1 MKSFKILCFIAVSI
15 LCKQSFAQ
23 DLQADN
29 MLMFQRNNGG
39 WPKHYEEKEINFT
52 RIYTAVE
59 KATIGD
65 EVGTND
71 ATIDNNATT
80 KEIRYLLKTYKT
92 VNNPQYLS
100 AATNGVKYLLKA
112 QYANGGWPQ
121 YYPDFSLYRSQITF
135 NDNAM
140 MNVMNVLQ
148 DVANQT
154 NDMGLLDKSLIKPS
168 AEAVE
173 KGIDCILKTQLKS
186 NGKLVGWC
194 QQYNAKSLKPEMARK
209 FELPGISASETV
221 PIVEFLMKQP
231 NQPPAIKESIKAA
244 VEWLDKSKIEGYKF
258 VQVDAPDQPKG
269 KDKVLVADP
278 SSTIWAR
285 YYDIDTNQPFFSG
298 RDSNKKL
305 KVSEIEY
312 ERRNGYAWYGTWP
325 ADLLSKKYPKW
336 LEKNK

>member
-1 MKSFKILCFIAVSI
+1 MKSLKILCFIAVSI
-15 LCKQSFAQ
+15 LYKQSFAQ

-29 MLMFQRNNGG
+29 MLMFQRDNGG

-52 RIYTAVE
+52 RVYTTLE

-80 KEIRYLLKTYKT
+80 KEIKYLLKTYKT
-92 VNNPQYLS
+92 VNNPQYLT

-154 NDMGLLDKSLIKPS
+154 NDMELLDKSLVKPS

-209 FELPGISASETV
+209 FELVGISASETV
-221 PIVEFLMKQP
+221 GIVEFLMKQP
-231 NQPPAIKESIKAA
+231 NQTQAIKESIMAA
-244 VEWLDKSKIEGYKF
+244 VEWLDKSKIVGYKF
-258 VQVDAPDQPKG
+258 TQVDAPDQPKG
-269 KDKVLVADP
+269 KDKVLVADAN
-278 SSTIWAR
+278 STIWAR
-285 YYDIDTNQPFFSG
+285 YYDIETNQPFFSG
-298 RDSNKKL
+298 RDSIKKY
-305 KVSEIEY
+305 KVGEIEY
-312 ERRNGYAWYGTWP
+312 ERRNGYAWYGVWP
-325 ADLLSKKYPKW
+325 ADLLAKKYPKW